1 MNGKDLIN
9 AVAEKAGMT
18 KKDAAAAVSAT
29 FDIIQDTM
37 ASGQEVQIQGFGTF
51 KVAARAAR
59 VGRNPQTGEEVAVA
73 AKKAPV
79 FKPGNTLKASVND

>member
-79 FKPGNTLKASVND
+79 FKPGNTLKASVNV